1 MTSSSCSRTPA
12 RKRERLGRRS
22 SGPKSKQWPDSP
34 DFSRTSGKFD
44 LLVYPLLIF
53 RENSEMLIAIK
64 KMSPDGKIPRG
75 LLLNGRPAIKD
86 TYKEFE

>member
-1 MTSSSCSRTPA
+1 MKDSSKEEGEARNDILRTKVKTVA
-12 RKRERLGRRS
+12 RLTRLFKNLR
-22 SGPKSKQWPDSP
+22 
-34 DFSRTSGKFD
+34 FV
-44 LLVYPLLIF
+44 LLFKLLMRLY

>member
-1 MTSSSCSRTPA
+1 M
-12 RKRERLGRRS
+12 
-22 SGPKSKQWPDSP
+22 
-34 DFSRTSGKFD
+34 
-44 LLVYPLLIF
+44 Y

-75 LLLNGRPAIKD
+75 LLLNGRPAIRD